1 MKIKIIALTI
11 LAIIGMLMPTG
22 VALADTTI
30 YNGTAKYVN
39 EEPIVISFVEC
50 SAGTYDAATKTWNVS
65 VIGAGTVTLTLQAK
79 NNSSGTGSATY
90 TVKSG
95 VTPAA
100 STDGTITA
108 AWNTT
113 AKNIAA
119 GETYNFI
126 LTIRSTAATI
136 PQNVDFGMTFTR

>member
-1 MKIKIIALTI
+1 MRIRLFALTI
-11 LAIIGMLMPTG
+11 LAIAVMLMPTT

-30 YNGTAKYVN
+30 YQGTAKYVN
-39 EEPIVISFVEC
+39 EEPITISFIEC
-50 SAGTYDAATKTWNVS
+50 SAGNYDPATNTWNVS

-95 VTPAA
+95 VTPAT

-126 LTIRSTAATI
+126 LTIRSTAATV
-136 PQNVDFGMTFTR
+136 PQPVDFGMTFTR